1 MHVKKLN
8 YFFRDQAS
16 VGGYGVISSFFEFSI
31 FLVQEG
37 YGFSYQVKGEERF
50 SSVEIKM
57 KFFVNFGKKKRDFC

>member
-8 YFFRDQAS
+8 YLFRDKAS

-31 FLVQEG
+31 FFVQEG

-50 SSVEIKM
+50 STVEIKM
-57 KFFVNFGKKKRDFC
+57 IIFC